1 MIDAAYDG
9 EDVPIRVLYEDTD
22 GTAIDPDDTAVDP
35 TVTITDSAD
44 TAHVSDVVMTSNGT
58 GDFEHV
64 WDTATNGSGTGEYT
78 VTITADFS
86 SETKISR
93 DTITL
98 R

>member
-22 GTAIDPDDTAVDP
+22 ETAIDPDDTAADP

-44 TAHVSDVVMTSNGT
+44 TAHVDGVLMTQNGT

-64 WDTATNGSGTGEYT
+64 WDSATNGSGTGEYT
-78 VTITADFS
+78 VTITADFA

-93 DTITL
+93 DTIEL